1 MSKIII
7 WNKDNFLIAE
17 LDGKIQKE
25 HDYRI
30 VKFKEFKLMKSQ
42 SIKKQIRKIEAVIKY
57 SSMKLEEREEVNEKN
72 NIK

>member
-7 WNKDNFLIAE
+7 WNKDNFLIAD

-25 HDYRI
+25 YDYRI
-30 VKFKEFKLMKSQ
+30 VKFKKFKLMKSQ

-57 SSMKLEEREEVNEKN
+57 SSMKLEEREGNK
-72 NIK
+72 

>member
-7 WNKDNFLIAE
+7 WNKDNFLIADLE
-17 LDGKIQKE
+17 GKIQKVNQ
-25 HDYRI
+25 HRI

-57 SSMKLEEREEVNEKN
+57 SDEREENK
-72 NIK
+72 